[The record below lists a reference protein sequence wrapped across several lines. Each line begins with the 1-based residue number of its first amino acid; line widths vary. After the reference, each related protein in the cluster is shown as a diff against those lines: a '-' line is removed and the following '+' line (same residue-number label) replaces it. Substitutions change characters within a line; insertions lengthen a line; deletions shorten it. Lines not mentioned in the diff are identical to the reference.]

1 MIINKTKIILQ
12 VNGINSSAVMITNN
26 KKKFSHPL
34 IIIIIKIYKLVKYD
48 QKLYKK
54 SKLIQNNKNK
64 NFKNF
69 NKSSKN

>member
-26 KKKFSHPL
+26 KKKFSLPL

-54 SKLIQNNKNK
+54 SKLI
-64 NFKNF
+64 
-69 NKSSKN
+69 